1 MMSNKNII
9 NVNESVSDPFQS
21 IISALTLEE

>member
-9 NVNESVSDPFQS
+9 NVNESDSDPFQS